1 MPTADHA
8 PAMIRGRHIQRA
20 VYVHGLTFSAT
31 DVRGIRTKHL
41 YMPLDLV
48 GSKIMTVY
56 VAEIEGRGTGAFH
69 ANNGSDAKRFARDR
83 VFATISGS
91 WRRVLSAMR

>member
-1 MPTADHA
+1 
-8 PAMIRGRHIQRA
+8 MIRGRHIQRA
-20 VYVHGLTFSAT
+20 VYAHGLTFLQRMSGVSVLNT
-31 DVRGIRTKHL
+31 YIC
-41 YMPLDLV
+41 PLDLV

-56 VAEIEGRGTGAFH
+56 VAKIEGRGTGAFH

-83 VFATISGS
+83 VFATISSS

>member
-1 MPTADHA
+1 MPTAGHA
-8 PAMIRGRHIQRA
+8 PAMLRGRHIQRA

-31 DVRGIRTKHL
+31 DVRGIRAKHL

-56 VAEIEGRGTGAFH
+56 VAAIKGRGIAAFYAENGA
-69 ANNGSDAKRFARDR
+69 AATARVRDVGS
-83 VFATISGS
+83 T
-91 WRRVLSAMR
+91 

>member
-1 MPTADHA
+1 
-8 PAMIRGRHIQRA
+8 MIRGRHIQRA

-56 VAEIEGRGTGAFH
+56 FAEIEGRGTGSFH
-69 ANNGSDAKRFARDR
+69 ANNNAKRFARDR
-83 VFATISGS
+83 VFATISWS
-91 WRRVLSAMR
+91 WRRVLSAMQ

>member
-1 MPTADHA
+1 MSGVSVLNTY
-8 PAMIRGRHIQRA
+8 I
-20 VYVHGLTFSAT
+20 Y
-31 DVRGIRTKHL
+31 
-41 YMPLDLV
+41 PLDLV

-83 VFATISGS
+83 VFATISWS
-91 WRRVLSAMR
+91 WRRVLSACGRIAIRRGLSAGCGDSWQARPR